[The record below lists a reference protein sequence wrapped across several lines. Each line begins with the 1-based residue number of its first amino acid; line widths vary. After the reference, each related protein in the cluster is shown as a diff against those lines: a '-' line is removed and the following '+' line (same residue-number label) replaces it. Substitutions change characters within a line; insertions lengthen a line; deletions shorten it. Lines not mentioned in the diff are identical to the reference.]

1 MIDAM
6 YGANPSQQLQA
17 DPDFE
22 SRDQPAGDLGEVR
35 VSPNTGGVVPARED
49 ENVGIQGMLAAMQQQ
64 MSQMSN
70 QMQTNKTEIAEQ
82 LQEQMQS
89 VKIELKEIQLKQDV
103 TTASLTSIDEI
114 MTERR
119 TSNTPDSISGL
130 TGASAFTDAL
140 KVEIRA
146 TIIDSLREAY
156 SEGGVV
162 HDRCNK
168 EDMDESV
175 PQFGE
180 LIRDTVLAVM
190 IPEIQETLVKAIQD
204 STRAML
210 KMIRSPEMTQAGEI
224 AAIVKRGS

>member
-1 MIDAM
+1 MEQEQSLFSAETTMKSPIVIDPGRNQDQVRTLSLAPAPATSTMIDAM

-156 SEGGVV
+156 TV
-162 HDRCNK
+162 K
-168 EDMDESV
+168 EEWSTI
-175 PQFGE
+175 GA
-180 LIRDTVLAVM
+180 IRKTWMNLFPNSA
-190 IPEIQETLVKAIQD
+190 
-204 STRAML
+204 S
-210 KMIRSPEMTQAGEI
+210 
-224 AAIVKRGS
+224 